1 MVMCMYLSNLAACKN
16 QRLWL
21 LFFHCSALF
30 DDYYPI
36 PPKPQ
41 LSSHQWLTVSFS
53 GISGGRAGAIR
64 YSVMFAVAGTSV
76 DFSILKLKPVWKNF
90 SESISQKSE
99 DWLKLPEWSPIQVL
113 DEEALAAKK
122 AREQKLYGQRALGS
136 LNKEESWGYALFLI
150 NRRKFLTN
158 RKEKEEKNYA
168 SRVLFFGCSFSWM
181 ALFSNKLI
189 FMRSMGVVFWV
200 FMFRYLCNSLSSWD
214 TCSPPKS
221 HILYNQRSIG
231 DSEKRSWGNIGF
243 FCSLFHRIY

>member
-1 MVMCMYLSNLAACKN
+1 MTIGPSFDMMNGLSAREFVRQNRGTGPDDLISSAVGGFGSGAILGCL
-16 QRLWL
+16 Q
-21 LFFHCSALF
+21 ALF

-136 LNKEESWGYALFLI
+136 LNKEES
-150 NRRKFLTN
+150 
-158 RKEKEEKNYA
+158 
-168 SRVLFFGCSFSWM
+168 
-181 ALFSNKLI
+181 
-189 FMRSMGVVFWV
+189 
-200 FMFRYLCNSLSSWD
+200 
-214 TCSPPKS
+214 
-221 HILYNQRSIG
+221 
-231 DSEKRSWGNIGF
+231 
-243 FCSLFHRIY
+243 